1 MPAERPLKIG
11 LHLPEVERI
20 APWTDLAAMCRMAEE
35 IGMDSIWVPDHLLYR
50 SDEETPPGGGRWP
63 VGPEGVEPTGPWECW
78 SIISAVA
85 AVTSRVE
92 IGPLVLCTSF
102 RNPALIAKMAS
113 TVDEISGGRLILGLG
128 AGWNEAEYRAYGY
141 PYDHR
146 VSRFEEAFTIIRTLL
161 REGYVDFAGEYYQAR
176 ECELRPR
183 GPRPEGPPLM
193 IGSRGERMLRATLPY
208 VDAWNSWGLWYGNR
222 PGGLAALRNQ
232 VNAICREV
240 GRDPAE
246 IEHTTTV
253 FVQMPGGIEDD
264 GPPLSGTP
272 EELAAAMRAFAD
284 QGVSNIQVLLDP
296 NTVESVEAFA
306 PVIERL
312 K

>member
-1 MPAERPLKIG
+1 
-11 LHLPEVERI
+11 
-20 APWTDLAAMCRMAEE
+20 
-35 IGMDSIWVPDHLLYR
+35 
-50 SDEETPPGGGRWP
+50 
-63 VGPEGVEPTGPWECW
+63 
-78 SIISAVA
+78 
-85 AVTSRVE
+85 
-92 IGPLVLCTSF
+92 
-102 RNPALIAKMAS
+102 
-113 TVDEISGGRLILGLG
+113 
-128 AGWNEAEYRAYGY
+128 
-141 PYDHR
+141 
-146 VSRFEEAFTIIRTLL
+146 L